1 MKGEYWVALMLGILA
16 LAIWIFDAIV
26 FFSSI

>member
-1 MKGEYWVALMLGILA
+1 MRGKIWLTIGLIIVA